1 MNPSGWPEPAGL
13 GGAEPTPGAAPGST
27 AGTGPADPPPSG
39 ERDQPRDPEHAA
51 LRGLG
56 GAGVGVEQALQLLAR
71 AWPQPLS
78 GAGPSTAGDRIG
90 RFTID
95 SLLGHGGFGI
105 VYLAHDDQLRRW
117 VALKIPRPH
126 VLADARLADRLRHEA
141 QAAAG
146 LDHPHIVPILETG
159 LTGPLWYIAMQY
171 CDGPTLAEWLHDQKQ
186 PVAPQLA
193 ARLVAQLAGALA
205 YSHANGVI
213 HGDLKPANVLLF
225 PATDA
230 DRALG
235 LPWTPRLT
243 DFGLARIESEEP
255 GRSSGLPRTGS
266 LMMGTPVYMSPER
279 IQGERNGQ
287 GPAGDIYALGV
298 VLYELL
304 IGRPPFQ
311 GTSFVD
317 VADQARFVDPAPPRQ
332 LRRDVPSD
340 LQSICL
346 KCLEKSPA
354 ARYPTA
360 VELQADLECFLNN
373 RPTRARPPSAWG
385 RVTRWIRRNP
395 DRSALAAVASF
406 ALLLSGLS
414 ALEVR
419 RQKAQERET
428 DLQNQL
434 KTKIER
440 NSRRAIEIRQRR
452 EDREA
457 GWQQRNFQELIAAGG
472 TTTDPETR
480 RQLRS
485 EGAAVVSNIELR
497 KHALIRQQFDGY
509 GVVYSPDGRWLVVGS
524 NTLMEDEGRA
534 LLFDTRDFSLAG
546 ELRFPRSPQ
555 IDAMP
560 GRRNREDGVRSL
572 LFSPDGRRLWLG
584 TRGGCIHS
592 WKLDD
597 LTAGSRS
604 WQAHDTAVLALAWPE
619 GDDCLISLSQRPV
632 SVVRVWNPETG
643 ELRCGFPLRSAGN
656 ELAVIGPDLLL
667 EAEGQFERWRLD
679 PVRGERQVVWSQP
692 ESSGL
697 LSLHTDRQS
706 VFGEHQR
713 HLISIDVATGRL
725 LRRWTDPRSGR
736 IQTGDFHE
744 LQVSPD
750 GRWLLT
756 SSTEGLRLWDLLS
769 WKLAAYV
776 NNPANCRVSAAFHPT
791 RPEITLTRDGRI
803 EVWELAPSAITTVP
817 MMHSAPVVDF
827 DLSSDGG
834 VLTEF
839 VGEGDGPLA
848 VVTRSLQPTATE
860 VQRQPLDTHLF
871 PLLAIDPS
879 GQNILCSLRDVEPSV
894 GLMRSASPEAPRP
907 LLAGAFRAKF
917 DPDGRVIWFAGSTG
931 ANREAPAG
939 SPRDDVG
946 FLAAHDL
953 QTGRETF
960 RWLNE
965 QSQQRD
971 SVSGLLDLAVGRG
984 VVVVSSVDGRVRLF
998 ETATGALRWEV
1009 PVPGGIGDRLA
1020 LAEERGLVLC
1030 GNRLGEL
1037 LGLDLV
1043 QGQTQYRIAE
1053 HVEGVVA
1060 LDAAGPLA
1068 VTGDRR
1074 GRVVVWNLDQTPP
1087 EPLHNLGPFE
1097 GAVVRLQLTNDASH
1111 LAVLIEREF
1120 GVRLYDMAH
1129 LKLQFTQLHLE
1140 W

>member
-1 MNPSGWPEPAGL
+1 MDPPARSEPARL
-13 GGAEPTPGAAPGST
+13 RGAEPAPGVGTGSAAGSGAADQPHAGGSDT
-27 AGTGPADPPPSG
+27 
-39 ERDQPRDPEHAA
+39 PRDPEAPA
-51 LRGLG
+51 PRAVGEGGLG
-56 GAGVGVEQALQLLAR
+56 VEEALQLLAR
-71 AWPQPLS
+71 AWPQPLN
-78 GAGPSTAGDRIG
+78 GAGPSTAGDQIG

-126 VLADARLADRLRHEA
+126 VLAEPRLADRLRREA

-159 LTGPLWYIAMQY
+159 LSGPLWYIAMQY
-171 CDGPTLAEWLHDQKQ
+171 CDGPTLAEWLHNQKQ
-186 PVAPQLA
+186 PVAPRMA

-205 YSHANGVI
+205 YSHASGVI

-225 PATDA
+225 PVTDA
-230 DRALG
+230 DRAQG

-266 LMMGTPVYMSPER
+266 VTMGTPVYMSPER
-279 IQGERNGQ
+279 IRGERTGL

-311 GTSFVD
+311 GTSFID

-340 LQSICL
+340 LESICL
-346 KCLEKSPA
+346 KCLEKNPA

-360 VELQADLECFLNN
+360 IELQADLKCFLDN
-373 RPTRARPPSAWG
+373 RPTRARPLSAWG

-406 ALLLSGLS
+406 ALLLFGLGLLL
-414 ALEVR
+414 AHRQQVREHELREQDRLKAHLE
-419 RQKAQERET
+419 Q
-428 DLQNQL
+428 
-434 KTKIER
+434 

-452 EDREA
+452 ENREP
-457 GWQQRNFQELIAAGG
+457 GWQQRNFQELIVAGK

-480 RQLRS
+480 RQLRN
-485 EGAAVVSNIELR
+485 EGAAVLSHIDLR
-497 KHALIRQQFDGY
+497 NHSLIRQQFDGY
-509 GVVYSPDGRWLVVGS
+509 GVAYSPDGRWLVVGS

-534 LLFDTRDFSLAG
+534 LLFDAETLTLQR

-572 LFSPDGRRLWLG
+572 LFSPAGNRLWLG

-592 WKLDD
+592 WD
-597 LTAGSRS
+597 LADPSAASRS
-604 WQAHDTAVLALAWPE
+604 WQAHETAVLALAWPE
-619 GDDCLISLSQRPV
+619 GGDCLVSLSQRPIP
-632 SVVRVWNPETG
+632 VVRVWNPDTAD
-643 ELRCGFPLRSAGN
+643 LRCEFPLRQAGN

-667 EAEGQFERWRLD
+667 QAEGHFERWRLD
-679 PVRGERQVVWSQP
+679 PARAERQVVWSQP

-697 LSLHTDRQS
+697 LSLHTDRQT
-706 VFGEHQR
+706 VFGEHER
-713 HLISIDVATGRL
+713 HLISIDVDSGRL

-744 LQVSPD
+744 LRVSPD

-769 WKLAAYV
+769 WKLAGYL

-803 EVWELAPSAITTVP
+803 EVWQLVPSAIGQVP
-817 MMHSAPVVDF
+817 MMHSAPVIDF

-834 VLTEF
+834 VLAEF

-848 VVTRSLQPTATE
+848 VVTRTFKESGD
-860 VQRQPLDTHLF
+860 VVRRQPLEAHVF

-879 GQNILCSLRDVEPSV
+879 GRNILCSLREAEPSV
-894 GLMRSASPEAPRP
+894 GLIRPEAHEAPRP
-907 LLAGAFRAKF
+907 LLAGAMRAKF
-917 DPDGRVIWFAGSTG
+917 DPAGRVVWLTGSTG
-931 ANREAPAG
+931 RNREAFPG
-939 SPRDDVG
+939 TPRDDVG
-946 FLAAHDL
+946 FLAAYDL
-953 QTGRETF
+953 ETGRETF

-965 QSQQRD
+965 QSQRSH
-971 SVSGLLDLAVGRG
+971 SVSGLLDLAVGRD
-984 VVVVSSVDGRVRLF
+984 VVAVSSVDGQLRLF

-1009 PVPGGIGDRLA
+1009 AVAGGILDCLA
-1020 LAEERGLVLC
+1020 LAEERGVVLC
-1030 GNRLGEL
+1030 GNRKGEL
-1037 LGLDLV
+1037 LALGLEH
-1043 QGQTQYRIAE
+1043 GQTQYRIAA

-1068 VTGDRR
+1068 VTGDRSSQL
-1074 GRVVVWNLDQTPP
+1074 VVWNLNRTPP
-1087 EPLHNLGPFE
+1087 EPLYNLGPFE
-1097 GAVVRLQLTNDASH
+1097 GAVVRCRFKDDASQ
-1111 LAVLIEREF
+1111 LAMLIEREF
-1120 GVRLYDMAH
+1120 GVRLYDLTH
-1129 LKLQFTQLHLE
+1129 LRLQFGQMHLD